1 MKKPIVMK
9 ISAIVASAITIYT
22 VIIWE
27 PGVTGELLNEK
38 NNYTNSLIE
47 ETIDNN
53 ISFQIDQV
61 DNLNN
66 PKDEYAE
73 NKNSSIEGLGTV
85 VLKEK
90 SFDDLINKVSLNEK
104 EEINEVVKKLS
115 ITDCSK
121 IDKFLNQADGFN
133 GVNEAFEFIKKR
145 LSAEDYE
152 KFQDILSKYID
163 FTNVNSN
170 L

>member
-1 MKKPIVMK
+1 MNKPIVMK

-27 PGVTGELLNEK
+27 PGVTSESLDEK
-38 NNYTNSLIE
+38 NNYTNSHIE
-47 ETIDNN
+47 ETMDNN
-53 ISFQIDQV
+53 IGFQINEV
-61 DNLNN
+61 ENLNN
-66 PKDEYAE
+66 PKDEYTE
-73 NKNSSIEGLGTV
+73 NKNTSIEGLGSV

-104 EEINEVVKKLS
+104 DEINEVVKKLS

-121 IDKFLNQADGFN
+121 IDNFLNQGDGSN

-152 KFQDILSKYID
+152 KFQDIISRYID